1 MSVLTTK
8 EIMEIIPHRQP
19 FLLIDTIEELEEGK
33 RAVGKKCVSYNEPFF
48 GGHFPQEPVMPGVLI
63 VEAMAQVGAVAL
75 LCKEEFKGK
84 TAYFGGI
91 NSAKFKNKVVPGD
104 VLKLE
109 VEITKQK
116 GPIGVGVGKAYVDGK
131 LVTQAELTFAIG

>member
-33 RAVGKKCVSYNEPFF
+33 RALGKKCVSYNEPFF

>member
-48 GGHFPQEPVMPGVLI
+48 AGHFPQEPVMPGVLI

-75 LCKEEFKGK
+75 LSKEEFKGK

-91 NSAKFKNKVVPGD
+91 NSAKFKQKVVPGD
-104 VLKLE
+104 VLTLE
-109 VEITKQK
+109 LEITKQK
-116 GPIGVGVGKAYVDGK
+116 GPIGIGTGKAYVDGK